1 MTDEA
6 VEGVHDGTL
15 ISTVSLGVA
24 CKCSLGLP
32 VLVFFSVKEKHFHS
46 FYAAKMSRTLDS
58 RGSSA
63 QFMTPRGLSLE
74 DSETNIGV
82 LKRFQ
87 SGAKV
92 QKEAPGEEHRQEVEE
107 QAFSS
112 AAFPGDTAA
121 LTQAVMQ
128 QLQQS
133 PSPTEDL
140 SQMIGE
146 NEWQRLP
153 AKTPSWNY
161 TRALSS
167 YTGFTAKRPDT
178 APQEEDIHKQA
189 SGVQLQNSGIF
200 VEGISQWNAATNS
213 PVRPLRKESKHVWL
227 VYVQF
232 SFLEYIELIFLE
244 SRKFTLD
251 AKSGDYVNAH
261 NPSERMDAKSL
272 NELTKALSKA
282 SVKET
287 VVDVMRRRSTLRKMT
302 IVSKVFLNMQK
313 KELSSISIYQDI
325 QPDEL
330 HGTTD
335 LSEEVSLMLRLKQGR
350 LLRLTGQDIA
360 EQQK

>member
-1 MTDEA
+1 MASAAERRLYPSPHLPRLFPI
-6 VEGVHDGTL
+6 ECHYNQKYMC
-15 ISTVSLGVA
+15 SRVA
-24 CKCSLGLP
+24 IYL
-32 VLVFFSVKEKHFHS
+32 FQ
-46 FYAAKMSRTLDS
+46 AKMSRTLDS

-213 PVRPLRKESKHVWL
+213 PVRPLRKETR
-227 VYVQF
+227 
-232 SFLEYIELIFLE
+232 FLE

-313 KELSSISIYQDI
+313 KELSSISSREGLLPPVLMVYLPDRYIKTYNRTNCMG
-325 QPDEL
+325 QPI
-330 HGTTD
+330 
-335 LSEEVSLMLRLKQGR
+335 SARR
-350 LLRLTGQDIA
+350 YR
-360 EQQK
+360 